1 MKTHK
6 WSQIKKQRHT
16 ERKVRQIERKVE
28 NELFAEDL
36 KEMRKLLNKT
46 QEEIAEAV
54 EMSQSQVSRM
64 EGRKDHKLSTM
75 RRLVQAL
82 GGELEVSA
90 RFGKTRIR
98 LFSL

>member
-6 WSQIKKQRHT
+6 WSDIKRQHHT
-16 ERKVRQIERKVE
+16 ERRVRQIERQVE
-28 NELFAEDL
+28 KELFAEDL

-54 EMSQSQVSRM
+54 EMSQSQISRM

-75 RRLVQAL
+75 RRIVHAL